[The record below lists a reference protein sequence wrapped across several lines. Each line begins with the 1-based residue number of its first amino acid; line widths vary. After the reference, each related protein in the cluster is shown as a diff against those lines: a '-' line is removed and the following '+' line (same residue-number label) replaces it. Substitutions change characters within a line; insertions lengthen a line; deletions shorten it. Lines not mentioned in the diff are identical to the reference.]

1 MIENMSE
8 YELKPCP
15 YMEIQLTRGKV
26 AKVSPEDYDELS
38 KFKWHA
44 TTTHNGNYAARC
56 VRKSDTKRAVNV
68 YMHRQILKACDSNEF
83 EVDHINGDPLD
94 NRRENLRLV
103 EHHQNAK
110 NQTCQDNVSSK
121 FKGVYWS
128 TNDNSWVVQIKE
140 NGRYRTIHGIQSEDI
155 AGMIYDLLALDRFK
169 EYARFNNPKFI
180 EALNTRYEPD
190 ELPEWVKKE
199 IKGRLYEN
207 VTIMDATHPR
217 IQVDIAAL
225 NWVLSLRKPEET
237 ECKI

>member
-1 MIENMSE
+1 MTD
-8 YELKPCP
+8 ELKPCP

-44 TTTHNGNYAARC
+44 TTAHNGNYAARC

-180 EALNTRYEPD
+180 DAWNTRQEPD
-190 ELPEWVKKE
+190 DLIRTVKTRINELEEQIEENCTYRSRELVNHE
-199 IKGRLYEN
+199 IVVLK
-207 VTIMDATHPR
+207 
-217 IQVDIAAL
+217 
-225 NWVLSLRKPEET
+225 WVLSLRKPEIE
-237 ECKI
+237 